1 MNNMSSKIKHS
12 GVIDDISE
20 KCVKVRILQTSACAH
35 CKIAG
40 HCNST
45 DSKEKVIDI
54 YNVPD
59 SWILNTGDQVVV
71 TATTGMAANALLLS
85 FGIPLIIMIAA
96 LIIINILTSD
106 ETFAALGSIVALA
119 PYYAVLYMNREKLK
133 SKITF
138 EIER

>member
-1 MNNMSSKIKHS
+1 MSSKIKHS

>member
-1 MNNMSSKIKHS
+1 MSSKIKHS

-106 ETFAALGSIVALA
+106 ETFAALGSIVALT